1 MLAGRPRAIRP
12 DCAGR
17 PPARAA
23 QSGGRP
29 AGHGTGHRKPD
40 RQCAAV
46 LAGWSTAAG
55 DRQRPQR
62 QDRAAR
68 DRLRARRPRGRQG
81 QDVRALPA
89 ARQHRQHDGRWA
101 RARSIPRPDRGN
113 AWHAPLRPDPWRRP
127 DDDDVTARGTQ
138 ADPAP
143 ICRAAGLRGLALPDR
158 ERMVAAMNFDNLVAV
173 LAIAAAVPLI
183 LAAVPR
189 VRVPGPVLEIVAGI
203 VIGPAVLGL
212 VKPDQAVRLVSTIG
226 LAFLLF
232 LAGLEI
238 DVRHFRGPRARLAG
252 LALGLSV
259 LLALIVGI
267 VLYAAGV
274 VESPL
279 LVGIILI
286 ATSLGLIIPILEDA
300 GVADSPVG
308 QFAIA
313 GASLGEVSPV
323 VLLSLFF
330 SGRATAIGPKL
341 LLLSLLG
348 ALVVLVVVGTLRIE
362 RSTWITKMIN
372 RLADT
377 SAQIR
382 IRLSMLLVVGLG
394 AVATHLGFEAILG
407 AFIAGAILRLVDADA
422 EDKHPLFHPKLEAI
436 GYGFLIPVFFVA
448 SGLTFNLSV
457 LFSSAST
464 LLRVPLFLLA
474 LLVVRALPAVLYRSA
489 LGSIRDV
496 AAVGLLQATSL
507 PFIVAATTIGLQVHA
522 ISPANAAALVA
533 AGLFSVILFPVIS
546 LQLLRSSAKGPGMV
560 PEQDTFAGGHVR

>member
-1 MLAGRPRAIRP
+1 
-12 DCAGR
+12 
-17 PPARAA
+17 
-23 QSGGRP
+23 
-29 AGHGTGHRKPD
+29 
-40 RQCAAV
+40 
-46 LAGWSTAAG
+46 
-55 DRQRPQR
+55 
-62 QDRAAR
+62 
-68 DRLRARRPRGRQG
+68 
-81 QDVRALPA
+81 
-89 ARQHRQHDGRWA
+89 
-101 RARSIPRPDRGN
+101 
-113 AWHAPLRPDPWRRP
+113 
-127 DDDDVTARGTQ
+127 
-138 ADPAP
+138 
-143 ICRAAGLRGLALPDR
+143 
-158 ERMVAAMNFDNLVAV
+158 MNFDNLVAV
-173 LAIAAAVPLI
+173 LAVAAAVPLI

-203 VIGPAVLGL
+203 LLGPAVLDL

-252 LALGLSV
+252 LALGLSA
-259 LLALIVGI
+259 LLALIIGSA
-267 VLYAAGV
+267 LYAAGV

-279 LVGIILI
+279 LVAIILM

-300 GVADSPVG
+300 GVADRPVG

-313 GASLGEVSPV
+313 GASLGELTPV

-330 SGRATAIGPKL
+330 SGRTTAITSKL
-341 LLLSLLG
+341 LLLTLLG
-348 ALVVLVVVGTLRIE
+348 VLIVLVVIGTLRIE
-362 RSTWITKMIN
+362 RSMWITRMIDK
-372 RLADT
+372 LADT

-394 AVATHLGFEAILG
+394 ALATHLGFEAILG
-407 AFIAGAILRLVDADA
+407 AFIAGAILRLVDPDA
-422 EDKHPLFHPKLEAI
+422 ERKHPLFHPKLDAI
-436 GYGFLIPVFFVA
+436 GYGFLVPVFFVT

-474 LLVVRALPAVLYRSA
+474 LLVVRGLPAVLYRSA
-489 LGSIRDV
+489 LASIRDV

-522 ISPANAAALVA
+522 IRPANAAALIA

-546 LQLLRSSAKGPGMV
+546 LQLLRSSAKGPDMV
-560 PEQDTFAGGHVR
+560 PEQAHARR